1 MRAAIYAQFSSQM
14 QREASIEDQVRLCRE
29 RITREGLDEGPIF
42 SDRGI
47 SGASMAR
54 PGLQDLLAAA
64 QAGRF
69 KVLVCEAL
77 DRLSRDQADVATI
90 YKRLTFAGVA
100 IVTLAEGEIT
110 ELHVGLKGTMNQ
122 LFLKDLA
129 DKTRRGLR
137 GRVEAGMSGG
147 GNSYG
152 YNVVRRMNAD
162 GSVSTGERE
171 INADEA
177 DVIRRIFKDFARG
190 VSPKAIAKALNA
202 ESVLGPRGELWRDT
216 AIRGHR
222 QRGTGF
228 LNNELYIGR
237 LVWNRLRYVK
247 DPMTGRR
254 VSRINASN
262 EWVTSEVPELRI
274 VDDALWE
281 AVKTRQ
287 GEIDADPRVKA
298 IKATKFWEEKRPVHL
313 LTGLLVC
320 GCCGGS
326 FATVGRDYMACSAA
340 RKLNTCT
347 QTKSVRRAPL
357 EEAVFTMLRDRLMQ
371 PDAVAE
377 FVAAYTREINNARG
391 EEQAERTKIEAE
403 RKAVA
408 RKLEGLYDAIAE
420 GLRTPWAQGAVG
432 RAGRPP
438 QGAGCGLGGPCPVAC
453 AVSPGIGGGLSQAGC
468 RVGRSAQG
476 SRAAGR
482 GLGDHPRLDHACDG
496 DSEGGWR
503 SPGHGRHS
511 VCLDRAGPRSEWG
524 QCQKPPEGGFVW
536 VFY

>member
-1 MRAAIYAQFSSQM
+1 MMRAAIYARFSSQM

-29 RITREGLDEGPIF
+29 RVEHEGHEEGPTYL
-42 SDRGI
+42 DRGI

-90 YKRLTFAGVA
+90 FKRLTFAGVV
-100 IVTLAEGEIT
+100 IITLAEGEIN

-152 YNVVRRMNAD
+152 YEVVRRINPD
-162 GSVSTGERE
+162 GTVSTGERE
-171 INADEA
+171 INPEEA
-177 DVIRRIFKDFARG
+177 AVIRRIFKDFARG
-190 VSPKAIAKALNA
+190 VSPKAIAKTLNA
-202 ESVLGPRGELWRDT
+202 EGVSGPRGSLWRDT

-222 QRGTGF
+222 QRGTGL

-247 DPMTGRR
+247 DPVTGRR
-254 VSRINASN
+254 VSRINAVTD
-262 EWVTSEVPELRI
+262 WVTTEVPELRI
-274 VDDALWE
+274 LDDKVWS
-281 AVKTRQ
+281 AVKMRQ
-287 GEIDADPRVKA
+287 GEIDADPRVIA

-313 LTGLLVC
+313 LTGLLTC
-320 GCCGGS
+320 GCCGGN

-347 QTKSVRRAPL
+347 QTKSVRRAPV
-357 EEAVFTMLRDRLMQ
+357 EEAVLSMLRDRLMQ

-377 FVAAYTREINNARG
+377 FIATYMKEVNSARG
-391 EEQAERTKIEAE
+391 EEQLERTRIEAE
-403 RKAVA
+403 RKALN

-420 GLRTPWAQGAVG
+420 GLRTAGLKDRLLTMETRMAELDAALAAPAPSPVRFHPGLAEAYRKRVGELGEALRDPDMRAEAMEIIRGLITRVTVTATDVGVTLYLEGALS
-432 RAGRPP
+432 ALI
-438 QGAGCGLGGPCPVAC
+438 GLGSNAKKTPC
-453 AVSPGIGGGLSQAGC
+453 
-468 RVGRSAQG
+468 
-476 SRAAGR
+476 
-482 GLGDHPRLDHACDG
+482 
-496 DSEGGWR
+496 GW
-503 SPGHGRHS
+503 
-511 VCLDRAGPRSEWG
+511 L
-524 QCQKPPEGGFVW
+524 
-536 VFY
+536 FY